1 MKKKQI
7 FLGFLAAGLVMS
19 SSVGSAW
26 AYFTTYV
33 EARGGEVISLGD
45 ETSVTEEFSQWT
57 KHIRITS
64 DADSKPV
71 YVRAK
76 AFCSAYEI
84 QYIDPNAAD
93 PDSEKW
99 TPGADDYYYY
109 SGIVEGG
116 GETTELLVHI
126 KDVPSEEV
134 DQKDF
139 NVVIIY
145 ETTPVQYDEN
155 GKPLPASEI
164 DWNDKLDITRVEG
177 GVE

>member
-19 SSVGSAW
+19 SSVGSVW

-93 PDSEKW
+93 SDSEKW

>member
-33 EARGGEVISLGD
+33 AARGGEVISLGD

-93 PDSEKW
+93 SDSEKW

>member
-64 DADSKPV
+64 DADSEPV

-76 AFCSAYEI
+76 AFCSAYKFD
-84 QYIDPNAAD
+84 YIDPSKD
-93 PDSEKW
+93 KDRW

-109 SGIVEGG
+109 RDIVEGG

-164 DWNDKLDITRVEG
+164 DWNDKLDITRMEG

>member
-84 QYIDPNAAD
+84 QYIDPNAIRRNGRQ
-93 PDSEKW
+93 ERM
-99 TPGADDYYYY
+99 
-109 SGIVEGG
+109 
-116 GETTELLVHI
+116 TT
-126 KDVPSEEV
+126 
-134 DQKDF
+134 
-139 NVVIIY
+139 II
-145 ETTPVQYDEN
+145 TA
-155 GKPLPASEI
+155 AS
-164 DWNDKLDITRVEG
+164 
-177 GVE
+177 

>member
-7 FLGFLAAGLVMS
+7 FLGFLAAGLVLA

-45 ETSVTEEFSQWT
+45 ETVVKEKFSEWT
-57 KHIRITS
+57 KEIRITS
-64 DADSKPV
+64 DADSEPV

-76 AFCSAYEI
+76 AFCSAYDFE
-84 QYIDPNAAD
+84 YIDP
-93 PDSEKW
+93 SENKDKW
-99 TPGADDYYYY
+99 APGADDYYYY
-109 SGIVEGG
+109 SEILKGG
-116 GETTELLVHI
+116 SETTELLVHI
-126 KDVPSEEV
+126 KDVPGDEV

-139 NVVIIY
+139 NMVVIY
-145 ETTPVQYDEN
+145 ETTPVQYGEN
-155 GKPLPASEI
+155 GEPLPASEI
-164 DWNDKLDITRVEG
+164 DWSGKLDITRVEG